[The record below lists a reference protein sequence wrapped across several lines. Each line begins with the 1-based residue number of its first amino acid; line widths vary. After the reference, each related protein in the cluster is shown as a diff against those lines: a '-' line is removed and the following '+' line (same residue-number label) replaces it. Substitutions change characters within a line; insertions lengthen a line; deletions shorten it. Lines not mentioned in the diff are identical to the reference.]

1 MYSHIFSSEKFLKSL
16 NKNSLHDAACYLA
29 EKDKDLARLFSTEGT
44 PPLWSRKPGF
54 TTLIRIILE
63 QQVSLASGKAM
74 FKKLEKNITPF
85 SAERFVELGIDYL
98 KSLGVTRQKSAYC
111 LNVAN
116 AIFEDSL
123 DFRKLSMLDDKDAKE
138 MLMKIKGIGSWTADI
153 YLLMALRRPD
163 VFPSGDIALVNTIKI
178 IKRLRKQLSEEK
190 ILKIAGK
197 WKPYRSVA
205 ARMLWQHY
213 LSGNLNKKMLPG

>member
-1 MYSHIFSSEKFLKSL
+1 M
-16 NKNSLHDAACYLA
+16 
-29 EKDKDLARLFSTEGT
+29 DKDLARLFSTEGT

-54 TTLIRIILE
+54 ATLIRIILE

-74 FKKLEKNITPF
+74 YRRLEKNIIPFTPQRF
-85 SAERFVELGIDYL
+85 SKLGIEYL
-98 KSLGVTRQKSAYC
+98 KSLGVTRQKSTYC

-116 AIFEDSL
+116 AILEDIL
-123 DFRKLSMLDDKDAKE
+123 NFRKLNTYDDKDAKE
-138 MLMKIKGIGSWTADI
+138 MLMKIKGVGSWTADV

-178 IKRLRKQLSEEK
+178 VKKLRKQPSEEK
-190 ILKIAGK
+190 ILKIAEK
-197 WKPYRSVA
+197 WKPFRSVA

-213 LSGNLNKKMLPG
+213 LSGNLNRKILPG